1 MKNLSIKKLTLIQMI
16 AVFIAIVVAT
26 VILFYSNKKIS
37 EADERQARN
46 VKTHIFLKEKY
57 IDHLFWVDS
66 LKGHIFQGKEFNK
79 ATDPTKCDFGK
90 WYYSYKPSDSEEEKI
105 YKAFEEPH
113 RRLHETGE
121 LILKTKDV
129 SKKKEIFINVIEP
142 TINDIKGHFDN
153 YKEYLNKMIKEDYE
167 IMDKF
172 TERIN
177 LSIFSVF
184 AFFGVITVSN
194 YFINKRKIVKPL
206 EEFNNHMDSI
216 SKGNLNIDVNNS
228 SNDELGLLS
237 EKIKDMSKNIKGVIQ
252 DISDTSH
259 NVASAS
265 EQLSKAVYDL
275 NKGSQ
280 DQSLQI
286 EQVAS
291 AMTEISQ
298 TIMDVAKNASDAVSA
313 SKEASNI
320 ALKGK
325 ESVEKTV
332 SSMIDISQTIKEV
345 AFTIEELG
353 KSSNEIGNIIMVIND
368 IADQTNLLALNAA
381 IEAARAGEQGRGFA
395 VVADEVR
402 KLAERSSNATREIA
416 EMIKKIQSETK
427 NSVNSMHLGVS
438 KVNEG
443 VQLAEEAKESL
454 STIVEASERA
464 VDMVQRI
471 AVAAEEQSSAV
482 EEVSQSTENVAAITK
497 KFLEEISQIN
507 DAAESLRKSASEMR
521 NTISFFKF

>member
-1 MKNLSIKKLTLIQMI
+1 MKNYSIKKITLFQMLI
-16 AVFIAIVVAT
+16 VFIAIAISVG
-26 VILFYSNKKIS
+26 ILIYSNKKVS
-37 EADERQARN
+37 EADERQARIIERN
-46 VKTHIFLKEKY
+46 VFLKDRF
-57 IDHLFWVDS
+57 IDHLNWVDS
-66 LKGHIFQGKEFNK
+66 LKRHIYEGKEFK
-79 ATDPTKCDFGK
+79 KTTDPTKCEFGK
-90 WYYSYKPSDSEEEKI
+90 WYYSFKPSDAEEEKI
-105 YKAFEEPH
+105 YKDIEDPH
-113 RRLHETGE
+113 KRLHETAE
-121 LILKTKDV
+121 LILKTNDI
-129 SKKKEIFINVIEP
+129 SKKKEILLSSVEPAINE
-142 TINDIKGHFDN
+142 IKGHFDE
-153 YKEYLNKMIKEDYE
+153 YKEYLDKRIKNEYE
-167 IMDKF
+167 IMDKYTDRLNISTF
-172 TERIN
+172 I
-177 LSIFSVF
+177 VF
-184 AFFGVITVSN
+184 ALIGLITVGN
-194 YFINKRKIVKPL
+194 YFINRKKIIRPL
-206 EEFNNHMDSI
+206 EDFSNHMDSM
-216 SKGNLNIDVNNS
+216 SKGDLNINIDNS
-228 SNDELGLLS
+228 SNDELGFLA
-237 EKIKDMSKNIKGVIQ
+237 EKIKDMSKNLKRVIQ
-252 DISDTSH
+252 GVSDTSNH
-259 NVASAS
+259 VATAS
-265 EQLSKAVYDL
+265 EQLSTAVYDL
-275 NKGSQ
+275 NKGSE

-332 SSMIDISQTIKEV
+332 NSMIDISETIKDV
-345 AFTIEELG
+345 ASTIEELG
-353 KSSNEIGNIIMVIND
+353 RSSNEIGNIIMVIND

-427 NSVNSMHLGVS
+427 NSVTSMHLGVS

-443 VQLAEEAKESL
+443 VQLAEEAKDSL

-497 KFLEEISQIN
+497 RFLEEISQIN
-507 DAAESLRKSASEMR
+507 IAAESLRKSAAEMR